1 MEARLSAVER
11 DLRVLKGKSPP
22 TGLLTPA
29 NMQYR
34 DEAAQSPTVQTG
46 PSIEVSLAAEDD
58 DVDDTS
64 SVYSPDVTDGIGSIE
79 FAAEEDSAAYFGE
92 YLCDAMSS

>member
-1 MEARLSAVER
+1 M
-11 DLRVLKGKSPP
+11 LKGKNLP

-29 NMQYR
+29 NMQHR
-34 DEAAQSPTVQTG
+34 DEAAQSPTTQTR
-46 PSIEVSLAAEDD
+46 PSIEVSLAAEED

-79 FAAEEDSAAYFGE
+79 FAAEEDSAAYFGG
-92 YLCDAMSS
+92 YLCNAAAS